1 MDRLKAWW
9 SHAFAVEGPEEEP
22 AAEDREL
29 VERLARF
36 VVRRRMSAPALM
48 VLESGRPLSFLGSQL
63 LAFLAPFATL
73 VFSPVEYDRF
83 VQLLGKRSSIDLL
96 IDAIVKRENEQHE

>member
-29 VERLARF
+29 VERLAQF
-36 VVRRRMSAPALM
+36 VVRRRMTASVPDWRGNSLKTH
-48 VLESGRPLSFLGSQL
+48 GRPVQSGSMARLRQ
-63 LAFLAPFATL
+63 
-73 VFSPVEYDRF
+73 YWR
-83 VQLLGKRSSIDLL
+83 
-96 IDAIVKRENEQHE
+96 